1 MRIEYDKNKSEK
13 NNVER
18 NLSFDQVIDFEWETA
33 ILIEDTRKSYP
44 EQRFLA
50 SGFLNDRLHVLCFT
64 KISGGIRVISF
75 RKANRERLTD
85 MKKRKPLT
93 NKKGEVRELTKA
105 DFMAMR
111 PMEEVLPPD
120 LVATIK
126 KRKRGERGAQKKP
139 TKISLTVRYSPEVV
153 KYFKSTGEGWQV
165 RMDKVLKSYV
175 KKHHAA

>member
-1 MRIEYDKNKSEK
+1 MKIEYDKNKSEK

-75 RKANRERLTD
+75 RKANKREVNRYEKAKAL
-85 MKKRKPLT
+85 
-93 NKKGEVRELTKA
+93 NK
-105 DFMAMR
+105 
-111 PMEEVLPPD
+111 
-120 LVATIK
+120 
-126 KRKRGERGAQKKP
+126 
-139 TKISLTVRYSPEVV
+139 
-153 KYFKSTGEGWQV
+153 
-165 RMDKVLKSYV
+165 
-175 KKHHAA
+175 